1 MMKKRMIALGMVLI
15 LVLMT
20 ATGCSG
26 KKEDKGA
33 SLQVVLSSTY
43 VFEEQAKALEQELIA
58 ALPQLNTENAELK
71 LTYIAAGD
79 SEKDPYTT
87 MAAVAQMGGM
97 MAGKEV
103 ELLICDAETARRYAE
118 NGEAYV
124 PFSELFTQE
133 EINQLGLQ
141 PASVPLSDD
150 EGNLTGEMSAAC
162 GVDLSDCTKLE
173 KLLKINDLGAY
184 VLVNMPNLDNA
195 KAVITHLAGM
205 K

>member
-1 MMKKRMIALGMVLI
+1 MKKRVVALAMVLV

-20 ATGCSG
+20 ATGCSD
-26 KKEDKGA
+26 KKEEKGT
-33 SLQVVLSSTY
+33 SLQVVLSSAY
-43 VFEEQAKALEQELIA
+43 VFEEQAEALKKELTT
-58 ALPQLNTENAELK
+58 ALPQLNTENAALK

-124 PFSELFTQE
+124 PLSELFTQE
-133 EINQLGLQ
+133 EMTQLELQ
-141 PASVPLSDD
+141 PACVALSDD

-173 KLLKINDLGAY
+173 ELLKLNDLGAY
-184 VLVNMPNLDNA
+184 VLVNMPNSDNA